1 MFLFTHKLCTLFQTL
16 KIRCYDRM
24 TIYPLCTAAD
34 FTLCPLFRGGAVVK
48 GWKWF
53 ALLPIKIKRCHCQF
67 ATDQTRTSSQSLVRR
82 GEEGLQEMERKY
94 VCLFISSP
102 SPFSPG
108 QNLCQVYLQS
118 SAWGSWELQLAR
130 SSQSGAQHSPYHR
143 CVLLPSA
150 LRWTFSSALGE
161 AKLRRTQ
168 EKHIL
173 EKVCASKSIDTL
185 CLHCYLS
192 FRLHWNNTFLILFMH
207 AWIFMCL
214 QIWTVN
220 SFRGPRAWI

>member
-94 VCLFISSP
+94 VCLFIYILPKPIFSRPESLPSLFTKFSLGIVRIAARTQLAVWCSAFALPQMCPASSCAA
-102 SPFSPG
+102 
-108 QNLCQVYLQS
+108 LD
-118 SAWGSWELQLAR
+118 LQLCF
-130 SSQSGAQHSPYHR
+130 G
-143 CVLLPSA
+143 
-150 LRWTFSSALGE
+150 GG
-161 AKLRRTQ
+161 
-168 EKHIL
+168 
-173 EKVCASKSIDTL
+173 KVEE
-185 CLHCYLS
+185 
-192 FRLHWNNTFLILFMH
+192 NTGKTH
-207 AWIFMCL
+207 PRESMC
-214 QIWTVN
+214 
-220 SFRGPRAWI
+220 